1 MRSYGILTIVSSAS
15 EKRGPYVGSMMRI
28 AHHWVLAQVY
38 ARVVAAGYEDLGRSH
53 IAMFRYP
60 TPDGLR
66 PSELADQ
73 LQITKQSVNDLLGE
87 MEERGYLV
95 RVPDPT
101 DGRARVIRLT
111 AKGHHLEEIVYDGAQ
126 SAELVIAELLGR
138 RRFAQLRHS
147 LENVVSHISESDLPP
162 VGRRRPDS
170 LRKA

>member
-1 MRSYGILTIVSSAS
+1 
-15 EKRGPYVGSMMRI
+15 MMRI
-28 AHHWVLAQVY
+28 AHQWVLAQVY

-53 IAMFRYP
+53 VAMFRYP

-95 RVPDPT
+95 RVDDPT

-111 AKGHHLEEIVYDGAQ
+111 AKGRQLEKTVYDGAQ
-126 SAELVIAELLGR
+126 SAELAIAELLGPR
-138 RRFAQLRHS
+138 HFTQLRDA
-147 LENVVSHISESDLPP
+147 LETVASYISERD
-162 VGRRRPDS
+162 VATRRHPE
-170 LRKA
+170 

>member
-1 MRSYGILTIVSSAS
+1 M
-15 EKRGPYVGSMMRI
+15 GSMMRI
-28 AHHWVLAQVY
+28 AHQWVLAHVY

-53 IAMFRYP
+53 VGMFRYP

-73 LQITKQSVNDLLGE
+73 LQITKQSVNDLLGD
-87 MEERGYLV
+87 MEARGYLV

-126 SAELVIAELLGR
+126 SAELAIAELLGP

-147 LENVVSHISESDLPP
+147 LEKVVSHISESDLPP
-162 VGRRRPDS
+162 RREASPGS